1 MIYMSIRDYESILAH
16 CRACLP
22 NEACG
27 LLGGTRNGCDKEIKK
42 VYLLTNTDKSDKHFS
57 MDVKEQLATV
67 KDMRINGFELLGSFH
82 SHPKSPS
89 FPSEEDLRLAID
101 SHINYLIV
109 SLMDT
114 NKPEINAFNIAE
126 NGSITEERLVIEYR

>member
-27 LLGGTRNGCDKEIKK
+27 LLGGIRNGSDKKIKK

-67 KDMRINGFELLGSFH
+67 KDMRTNGFELLGSFH
-82 SHPKSPS
+82 SHPKSS
-89 FPSEEDLRLAID
+89 SWPSEEDIRLVFD
-101 SHINYLIV
+101 SCINYLIV
-109 SLMDT
+109 SLMDMK
-114 NKPEINAFNIAE
+114 KPEINAFIIAE
-126 NGSITEERLVIEYR
+126 NGIITEEKLVIEYR